1 MHEILPG
8 LLHWTARHPKIEMDV
23 SSHYYEPGAAL
34 FDPLEPDGGLGFL
47 DGRAQPERIVL
58 TCRHHLRD
66 SAELS
71 ERFGA
76 TVHCNE
82 LGLHEFEGAEVRVKG
97 FRPGDQV
104 APGIE
109 ALQMGSIAP
118 DDTVLSLDV
127 EGGAL
132 AFADAL
138 IHYGGEVSFVP
149 GLPAGGSC
157 GGQARHAR
165 LPGGAAGARG
175 RHAAVR
181 PRRSDRGR
189 RARGAAAL
197 HGQPALLSDRG
208 ALGSAR

>member
-149 GLPAGGSC
+149 DSLLGDPA
-157 GGQARHAR
+157 ADK
-165 LPGGAAGARG
+165 RG
-175 RHAAVR
+175 MLA
-181 PRRSDRGR
+181 S
-189 RARGAAAL
+189 L
-197 HGQPALLSDRG
+197 EALLEREADTLLFAHGDPIVGGGHEVLRRFMDSQR
-208 ALGSAR
+208 S